1 MCLLSNSCNWDSC
14 GSSVVA
20 EGPGHGAGDKN
31 NTYGGNRQLL
41 DLLPLFLGRC
51 LNTLVCLSTVAG

>member
-1 MCLLSNSCNWDSC
+1 
-14 GSSVVA
+14 VA

-41 DLLPLFLGRC
+41 DLLPLFLGRR
-51 LNTLVCLSTVAG
+51 LNTSVCLSTVAG

>member
-1 MCLLSNSCNWDSC
+1 MCLLSSSCNSDSC

-20 EGPGHGAGDKN
+20 EGPGHGDKI

-51 LNTLVCLSTVAG
+51 LNASVCLSTVAG